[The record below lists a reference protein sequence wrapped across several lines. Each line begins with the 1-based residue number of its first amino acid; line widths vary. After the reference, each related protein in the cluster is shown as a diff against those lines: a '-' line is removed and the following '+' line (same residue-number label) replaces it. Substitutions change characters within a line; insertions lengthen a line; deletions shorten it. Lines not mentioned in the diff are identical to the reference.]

1 MRSTGTP
8 VPATHT
14 SPAAAGMDTYI
25 SKPVDFAVVE
35 EEIERFCGT
44 GSVPQ
49 PH

>member
-1 MRSTGTP
+1 LKIAKSCL
-8 VPATHT
+8 
-14 SPAAAGMDTYI
+14 AAGMDGYI
-25 SKPVDFAVVE
+25 AKPVDFGVVE